1 MIKMII
7 VIWTVVFR
15 EAGEYIQAV
24 VFGGLDGSMVPMF
37 FFFLRL
43 IALMMQYK

>member
-37 FFFLRL
+37 FFF
-43 IALMMQYK
+43 YD